1 MRSTTHP
8 SVTPGPATLTSWG
21 VLMAISLCHMIN
33 DVMQSMLA
41 AIYPL
46 LQVEF
51 DLSYAQI
58 GVMTLAFQV
67 TASLLQ
73 PLIGT
78 TARIGTRSAAVAVF
92 DIKFESM

>member
-1 MRSTTHP
+1 
-8 SVTPGPATLTSWG
+8 
-21 VLMAISLCHMIN
+21 MAISLCHMIN

-73 PLIGT
+73 PLIGMAT
-78 TARIGTRSAAVAVF
+78 DRHPQPRSLPFGMASTLCGVLLLAYGDAVPCAACRARC
-92 DIKFESM
+92 